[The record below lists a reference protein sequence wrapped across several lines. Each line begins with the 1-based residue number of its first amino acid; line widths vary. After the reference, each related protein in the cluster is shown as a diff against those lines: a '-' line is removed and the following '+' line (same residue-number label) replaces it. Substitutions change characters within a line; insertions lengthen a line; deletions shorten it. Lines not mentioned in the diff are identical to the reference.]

1 MKRPKK
7 HYRSGKFADMLKEK
21 WIKVP
26 HTKKPDIDN
35 MIKYVLDAL
44 QGQNGYFVDDSQIIR
59 IYAEKIYSDNPHTE
73 IMIVEEY
80 EEKN

>member
-1 MKRPKK
+1 MQRPKK
-7 HYRSGKFADMLKEK
+7 HFRTGKFKDLLKEK
-21 WIKVP
+21 WIKLP

-35 MIKYVLDAL
+35 MIKFVLDAL
-44 QGQNGYFVDDSQIIR
+44 QGQNGYYLDDSQIIR
-59 IYAEKIYSDNPHTE
+59 IYAEKIYCEDPRTE